1 MKITPEPVVRYVREP
16 FCSIVVS
23 MVLPRL
29 YLLLGTK
36 TPPNM

>member
-1 MKITPEPVVRYVREP
+1 MKITPEPVVRYVREL